1 MADIKALTSAK
12 SNDSFGNTINFRPVK
27 TSDITW
33 LDEETPGGF
42 SPYVW
47 QSPGSA
53 VSKPVHK
60 TQQCL
65 LS

>member
-33 LDEETPGGF
+33 LDEETPGGL
-42 SPYVW
+42 V
-47 QSPGSA
+47 QSLRVAIPWLGGEQTCA
-53 VSKPVHK
+53 
-60 TQQCL
+60 
-65 LS
+65 